1 MTALPHPTD
10 PPSVSAVAP
19 RRTWPAWLREPLLH
33 FVVLGALLFATDHF
47 LLARTDDP
55 RTIVVGAEVD
65 AEATRLFSAARGRA
79 PSADELKALRQR
91 WIDNEVL
98 YREGLALRVD
108 QGDDAIRERVIFKAL
123 SVVDASV
130 KLPPYDD
137 ALLRNWF
144 EAHRAKYDEPPRFD
158 FEEAVVPPDVTDAA
172 LRGFVDALNAGTPG
186 DAKAGLRVFKGRPR
200 QNLVQSYGAA
210 FAQTLEQATP
220 NEWRAQATRD
230 GLRAI
235 RLVSI
240 APPRAADFE
249 VLRNVVLQDWTDATL
264 AEQRSAAVG
273 ALAKKYR
280 VLLRGAAG

>member
-1 MTALPHPTD
+1 M
-10 PPSVSAVAP
+10 
-19 RRTWPAWLREPLLH
+19 
-33 FVVLGALLFATDHF
+33 
-47 LLARTDDP
+47 
-55 RTIVVGAEVD
+55 
-65 AEATRLFSAARGRA
+65 
-79 PSADELKALRQR
+79 
-91 WIDNEVL
+91 
-98 YREGLALRVD
+98 
-108 QGDDAIRERVIFKAL
+108 
-123 SVVDASV
+123 
-130 KLPPYDD
+130 
-137 ALLRNWF
+137 
-144 EAHRAKYDEPPRFD
+144 
-158 FEEAVVPPDVTDAA
+158 VPPDVTDAA